1 MISDNGNIRK
11 DVNISE
17 DVQGGGGCFNKR
29 SKNKS
34 EDRAE
39 VGRLLG
45 CKIGTDY
52 GILPESR
59 CG

>member
-1 MISDNGNIRK
+1 MITEIYARML
-11 DVNISE
+11 ISVRMYRE
-17 DVQGGGGCFNKR
+17 GEVASTKGVK
-29 SKNKS
+29 KIS

-39 VGRLLG
+39 VGRLLD